1 MRSTRT
7 SWTAT
12 DVVIVEGPLRVQDP
26 ASLTTPHTNDN
37 STEGHPILTQA
48 VPNPGPHPQLNL
60 GGVQQQQRSIN
71 PHYPSDTRIPLNIN
85 LDFVL
90 ACLSDQKGMF
100 SQWGVF
106 G

>member
-1 MRSTRT
+1 
-7 SWTAT
+7 
-12 DVVIVEGPLRVQDP
+12 V
-26 ASLTTPHTNDN
+26 PHTNDN
-37 STEGHPILTQA
+37 YTEGHPILTQA

-100 SQWGVF
+100 SQ
-106 G
+106 